1 MGFFLAVANRKGGV
15 GKSTISVMLA
25 HALSVWGNKR
35 VLVLDLDAQ
44 SNSSLILQGGAGWI
58 EAQKTSKNVA
68 AYIEDRMYAIDQTR
82 MPLYLSHFVGDV
94 KLADGRRPALSLL
107 SGSLRFEDM
116 QDELISYY
124 SRGSVPFAQ
133 AKLRCASHFR
143 QALAFA
149 GPLADVIILDCAPG
163 LSSATSAALALAG
176 KVIVPFRPDAVSE
189 FAVDR
194 IAQIIEGRSYDDV
207 ISMEPDRRRYICLAN
222 YVRPGGRDQAYI
234 DTISFNHP
242 TLATRMPMSSDV
254 ASAFDWSD
262 ERQTIEEKYAGAL
275 EPLRALYEE
284 VAPLTQ
290 KR

>member
-1 MGFFLAVANRKGGV
+1 MGIFLAVANRKGGV

-25 HALSVWGNKR
+25 HAFAVWGNKR
-35 VLVLDLDAQ
+35 VLLIDLDAQ

-58 EAQKTSKNVA
+58 EAQKTSKTIS
-68 AYIEDRMYAIDQTR
+68 AYLEDRMYAIEQTKVR
-82 MPLYLSHFVGDV
+82 DYLVHFVGDV
-94 KLADGRRPALSLL
+94 RMPDSRRPALSLL
-107 SGSLRFEDM
+107 PGSLRFEDM
-116 QDELISYY
+116 QDELITYY

-143 QALAFA
+143 QALQFA
-149 GPLADVIILDCAPG
+149 GPLADIIILDCAPG
-163 LSSATSAALALAG
+163 LSNATAAALALAD

-194 IAQIIEGRSYDDV
+194 IAQIIEGRNFDDV
-207 ISMEPDRRRYICLAN
+207 VSMEFARRRYICLAN

-242 TLATRMPMSSDV
+242 TLATRMPLNADV
-254 ASAFDWSD
+254 ASAFDWSE
-262 ERQTIEEKYAGAL
+262 ERQTIEEKYAGAVGS
-275 EPLRALYEE
+275 LRALYDEI
-284 VAPLTQ
+284 VPLAV